1 MEGFGLLIGL
11 AYLAAAA
18 AFIAYLWNLH
28 SLLHRCSPENRALRP
43 GLVWLQL
50 VPVFGVVWQFYVV
63 RALPGSV
70 EAEYR
75 SRGLRI
81 EPRPTHSLGL
91 AKAIV
96 DAVTLVH
103 VLAFF
108 GAAGAL
114 DGIAP
119 IAGQIAFTYLLFA
132 GGLLQL
138 ASTVL
143 WAAYW
148 GKVSMF
154 SNTLLWAARGWRP
167 RVAPVPLQGH
177 PVLELRVLGGKQALL
192 HPVWC
197 AAGLS

>member
-1 MEGFGLLIGL
+1 LEGFGLVFGL
-11 AYLAAAA
+11 AYLSAAA

-28 SLLHRCSPENRALRP
+28 SLLHRCAPENRALRP

-50 VPVFGVVWQFYVV
+50 VPVFGALWQFFVV
-63 RALPGSV
+63 GALPGSV

-91 AKAIV
+91 VKAIV
-96 DAVTLVH
+96 DAVTLAH
-103 VLAFF
+103 VVAFF
-108 GAAGAL
+108 VVFALNSPTGPAGDVIFA
-114 DGIAP
+114 
-119 IAGQIAFTYLLFA
+119 YLLA
-132 GGLLQL
+132 TGGLLQL

-177 PVLELRVLGGKQALL
+177 PCWNCGSWAGNRRFCTRCGARQA
-192 HPVWC
+192 
-197 AAGLS
+197 